1 MRGVGSQYPNRLLHA
16 RRERSSPR
24 RGGLVSCA
32 APATDM
38 SREERKTTT
47 KLTLEDLEAMRR
59 HYGIAQEEEEDLL
72 EDLGQV
78 EVLGEVGIGLER
90 WASLRGVPM
99 EYALALGEYLDQ
111 EEEEEANGEGP
122 EH

>member
-1 MRGVGSQYPNRLLHA
+1 M
-16 RRERSSPR
+16 
-24 RGGLVSCA
+24 
-32 APATDM
+32 
-38 SREERKTTT
+38 T

-59 HYGIAQEEEEDLL
+59 HYGIAQEEDLL

-78 EVLGEVGIGLER
+78 GVLEECGMGLER
-90 WASLRGVPM
+90 WARLRGLPM
-99 EYALALGEYLDQ
+99 EYALALREYLDQ